1 MLPSRSASV
10 EAARNALLGKT
21 EEGEA
26 PIRCSLRR
34 VGSCVEDAL
43 ETEEVDDFLR
53 SKPPVEQ
60 PNLGCLIT
68 GMLGDKI
75 QENRRE
81 SLYTGCERTES
92 SCSLSLV
99 QHQCRRVWH
108 KEEYSNPSNSES
120 EERTSCPFPAGYN
133 VSNFGP
139 VSKDEDQHRR
149 RDEKR
154 EDMHVAEED
163 QRGRAGNL
171 RFSSGRCERECPLSA
186 VQPGPLMSYLEAEGE
201 TIKYVEDIGTNEGCG
216 LLTIDQGNQE
226 RGVCAPVSRKD
237 GLEFLAAT
245 GWLCHDGRDGKEDKR
260 DEDASRRTDGR
271 GVAQSKEDEKRL
283 ETSAHHVLRQATPEV
298 TKTRNKEWTAEGED
312 NPLKRTRN
320 HGDLPQN
327 TETSGSR
334 GLSTGTEKWHNIQD
348 QRLRQNED
356 KASRS
361 SDKGCVESCKRETR
375 PSLGANVCGQKEG
388 DTGASARETQTGEAG
403 GNPAFVSSGDNV
415 YVNCSDPER
424 QERRQEEALEEESGD
439 GDEQERHGHG
449 GNEQPDSRRED
460 GQRNGLVQRK
470 RREGTERGKTEHV
483 CLTRRSGTRLQMS
496 GQRKTGSRV
505 HDIYSAISSA
515 VAHHPTASLAAAG
528 RGELPPPPRQAFSR
542 DLGGAP
548 IHCSSLFRSC
558 AGGGRKIV
566 NEGECVPDPRA
577 RPFRCFPHL
586 SCLHRPPKE
595 AAVRFRQS
603 GGEEGQSG
611 CTPWPS
617 APCCASA
624 SASADS
630 SFSAGL
636 LPSSRSASP
645 SQLPENGAVNLWGEA
660 GRFPARSCVFDDGSE
675 GQQASGSLLL
685 PSSSPQE
692 KARNSMRYVPK
703 KSPPPV
709 DVATPS
715 SNPHAASSVVSK
727 DGETSVGVTNGEACY
742 NSVTHKHEV
751 GGRRLSESARSQHM
765 PSSASIGGIHLKP
778 PALLLSRQVREA
790 KSASDETG
798 KPQILEERETIAPTQ
813 TLHESRVTDVVS
825 SALVTSSFD
834 FSSPSMLTPAATPNR
849 QPLKLDADVQTGN
862 SPCSLSRFL
871 KDEHSG
877 ARSPVSSVGFCV
889 PVPQVVRETRDIEDS
904 RTETGGK
911 PATVPKEQLGS
922 GHSGRVPQSEGGL
935 GGCVTLPGD
944 GSARS
949 ASEAWTT
956 ASSRRERRTLM
967 IGSPA
972 FAPDEEEE
980 PDDERDVLLDLLH
993 FTSKRRFLMDEAE
1006 AIAHARLS
1014 LRKMKRELP
1023 FLMRKILEERRTKN
1037 ERDEAKCR
1045 FLRESS
1051 LRMKG
1056 TENKAER
1063 RTTVLRPLDK
1073 EGKRDAPSVRA
1084 TTLQSASGSC
1094 SQSVSPEYSKAA
1106 EHDGITEMNGSKE
1119 RIVPPISAYPRWPDA
1134 DVDTPMQPKLKGQDG
1149 GEGNTGGRW
1158 FDRGDWRRSVS
1169 VPCDSF
1175 SSVPRICSSRSSF
1188 SPRLP
1193 PPCSSTY
1200 SSLLS
1205 LGERARIPKQRTRIV
1220 QDDRVI
1226 DKTPNREI
1234 QLRRAFCSLLVGY
1247 GRWEAAHS
1255 LSVDEVEDVLCFA
1268 LPSLS
1273 RREISDFLSANL
1285 PNPPPRTV
1293 TPADLQLASLLPS
1306 LFAIKDGE
1314 FRAAREENE
1323 AETVLV
1329 EERLRSTC
1337 AIFRQ
1342 RFIKMLSW
1350 RLNYENIL
1358 SLHVNFTDFSDLC
1371 RSRSPV
1377 FTAACFHLMRQESS
1391 KLAWPV
1397 VEALSTYEVLY
1408 AAWYVAQRVLH
1419 ADGVCPQRLLCHP
1432 HYRRPSAKE
1441 GILACHL
1448 RRFGFRSLTVCCWNS
1463 RAKTR
1468 EETAGQPESDL
1479 PISYKLFKR
1488 SKPDTPDTPLTR
1500 WRFNRALP
1508 KVFGQPEKAENR
1520 GTRVATSCTL
1530 LQIDG
1535 VRGSDARHAST
1546 ESAIGRGSMWWAAH
1560 GAKGASG
1567 RKEAEGSA
1575 GAGFVSSQQ
1584 ACSKN
1589 RAHPSETIP
1598 QCDSDPGCSAE
1609 LFPSAEL
1616 REGQEQEILTG
1627 GRQRESI
1634 GRGGR
1639 HEDEEASGMERVES
1653 FGDMRLSS
1661 RRRKDVI
1668 GKLEIDG
1675 VDGCSCCALELL
1687 AQLDVDELLS
1697 LLDQKRL
1704 KVLADAGLADEA
1716 EGEGGDAQEGVTYG
1730 GDDRRTE
1737 SIARSREY
1745 NTDLVRLVAECVEHL
1760 RQSGNFCLYPH
1771 SSHKN
1776 FL

>member
-10 EAARNALLGKT
+10 EAARNALVGEMK
-21 EEGEA
+21 EGEA
-26 PIRCSLRR
+26 PIHCSLRR
-34 VGSCVEDAL
+34 VGSCVEDML
-43 ETEEVDDFLR
+43 ETEEVHGVLC
-53 SKPPVEQ
+53 SKPPVREQ
-60 PNLGCLIT
+60 PTLGYLIT

-75 QENRRE
+75 EENRRE
-81 SLYTGCERTES
+81 SRYPGCESTES
-92 SCSLSLV
+92 SCSLSVV
-99 QHQCRRVWH
+99 QHQCRRAWH
-108 KEEYSNPSNSES
+108 KEEHSNPTNSES
-120 EERTSCPFPAGYN
+120 EERTRCPFPEGHN
-133 VSNFGP
+133 VSDFGHA
-139 VSKDEDQHRR
+139 SKNEGQHGC

-154 EDMHVAEED
+154 EDRHVAED

-171 RFSSGRCERECPLSA
+171 RFSSDRDERECPLSA
-186 VQPGPLMSYLEAEGE
+186 VQPGTLMSHLEAEGE
-201 TIKYVEDIGTNEGCG
+201 AIKYVEDIGTNEGCG
-216 LLTIDQGNQE
+216 LLTIDQGKQE
-226 RGVCAPVSRKD
+226 CGVCAPLSRKD
-237 GLEFLAAT
+237 GFGFLAAT
-245 GWLCHDGRDGKEDKR
+245 DWLSHDGRERKEDRR
-260 DEDASRRTDGR
+260 DEGASRGTDGR
-271 GVAQSKEDEKRL
+271 GVAQKLRTSKEDEKRI
-283 ETSAHHVLRQATPEV
+283 ESSADHVVRQTTHEV
-298 TKTRNKEWTAEGED
+298 TKTRNKDCTAKEED
-312 NPLKRTRN
+312 NLLTRMRN

-327 TETSGSR
+327 TETSGNR
-334 GLSTGTEKWHNIQD
+334 GLSTDTEEWHNIPD
-348 QRLRQNED
+348 QRLRQGED
-356 KASRS
+356 KASRC
-361 SDKGCVESCKRETR
+361 SDKGCVESCKRETW

-388 DTGASARETQTGEAG
+388 DTGEGTRETQTGEAG
-403 GNPAFVSSGDNV
+403 GNPAFVSGDDSLH
-415 YVNCSDPER
+415 VNCSNPER

-439 GDEQERHGHG
+439 EDEQERHGHG
-449 GNEQPDSRRED
+449 GNEQTDNRRED

-470 RREGTERGKTEHV
+470 RREATERGKTEHV
-483 CLTRRSGTRLQMS
+483 CLTRRSSTRLQMP

-558 AGGGRKIV
+558 AGGSRKIV
-566 NEGECVPDPRA
+566 KEGECVPDPRA
-577 RPFRCFPHL
+577 RPLRCFPHL

-595 AAVRFRQS
+595 DAVRFRQS
-603 GGEEGQSG
+603 EADEGQSG

-617 APCCASA
+617 ASCCASA
-624 SASADS
+624 SAPADS
-630 SFSAGL
+630 SLSAGL

-645 SQLPENGAVNLWGEA
+645 SQMSENGAVNLWGEA
-660 GRFPARSCVFDDGSE
+660 GRFHARRCVFDDGSE
-675 GQQASGSLLL
+675 GQQASGPLFL

-715 SNPHAASSVVSK
+715 YDPHASSSVVSK
-727 DGETSVGVTNGEACY
+727 DRETSTGITSGEAGY

-751 GGRRLSESARSQHM
+751 GGRRLSESAGTQHM
-765 PSSASIGGIHLKP
+765 PSPASIGGINMKP
-778 PALLLSRQVREA
+778 PALLFSRRLREA

-798 KPQILEERETIAPTQ
+798 KAQILEERETVTPTQ
-813 TLHESRVTDVVS
+813 TLHESRVADVVS
-825 SALVTSSFD
+825 SALVTSSSD
-834 FSSPSMLTPAATPNR
+834 FSSPSMLTPAATPDR
-849 QPLKLDADVQTGN
+849 EQLPLDVDAKTGN
-862 SPCSLSRFL
+862 SPCNLNRFL
-871 KDEHSG
+871 KDEHSCT
-877 ARSPVSSVGFCV
+877 RSPVSCVGFCV
-889 PVPQVVRETRDIEDS
+889 PVPHVARETRDIEDGH
-904 RTETGGK
+904 TETGGK
-911 PATVPKEQLGS
+911 PETVPKERLGS
-922 GHSGRVPQSEGGL
+922 GHSGRVPQSEDGL
-935 GGCVTLPGD
+935 SGCVTLPGD
-944 GSARS
+944 GRARS
-949 ASEAWTT
+949 ASETWTT

-967 IGSPA
+967 IGSPP

-1006 AIAHARLS
+1006 AIAQARLS

-1023 FLMRKILEERRTKN
+1023 FLMRKILEERRTEN

-1051 LRMKG
+1051 MRMKG
-1056 TENKAER
+1056 TEDKADR

-1073 EGKRDAPSVRA
+1073 EGKRDVPSVGA

-1094 SQSVSPEYSKAA
+1094 SQSVSPEHEKAA
-1106 EHDGITEMNGSKE
+1106 EYEGITEMKGSKE
-1119 RIVPPISAYPRWPDA
+1119 RIVPPISPYPRWPDA
-1134 DVDTPMQPKLKGQDG
+1134 DVDTPLQPKLKGQDE

-1158 FDRGDWRRSVS
+1158 FDRGDWWRSVS

-1175 SSVPRICSSRSSF
+1175 SSVPGICSSRSSF
-1188 SPRLP
+1188 STRLP

-1205 LGERARIPKQRTRIV
+1205 LGERARIPKQRIRIV
-1220 QDDRVI
+1220 QDDHVI

-1247 GRWEAAHS
+1247 GKWEAAHS
-1255 LSVDEVEDVLCFA
+1255 LSVDEVEEILCFA

-1273 RREISDFLSANL
+1273 RREIADFLSTNL

-1306 LFAIKDGE
+1306 LFAMKDGE

-1350 RLNYENIL
+1350 RLNYQNIL
-1358 SLHVNFTDFSDLC
+1358 SLHVNFTDFCDLC

-1508 KVFGQPEKAENR
+1508 KVFGQPEKAEDR
-1520 GTRVATSCTL
+1520 ETRVAKSCTL
-1530 LQIDG
+1530 LQINGHPDECSLPLN
-1535 VRGSDARHAST
+1535 VKRHWRT
-1546 ESAIGRGSMWWAAH
+1546 
-1560 GAKGASG
+1560 
-1567 RKEAEGSA
+1567 
-1575 GAGFVSSQQ
+1575 
-1584 ACSKN
+1584 N
-1589 RAHPSETIP
+1589 
-1598 QCDSDPGCSAE
+1598 
-1609 LFPSAEL
+1609 L
-1616 REGQEQEILTG
+1616 
-1627 GRQRESI
+1627 
-1634 GRGGR
+1634 
-1639 HEDEEASGMERVES
+1639 ER
-1653 FGDMRLSS
+1653 
-1661 RRRKDVI
+1661 
-1668 GKLEIDG
+1668 
-1675 VDGCSCCALELL
+1675 
-1687 AQLDVDELLS
+1687 
-1697 LLDQKRL
+1697 
-1704 KVLADAGLADEA
+1704 
-1716 EGEGGDAQEGVTYG
+1716 
-1730 GDDRRTE
+1730 
-1737 SIARSREY
+1737 
-1745 NTDLVRLVAECVEHL
+1745 
-1760 RQSGNFCLYPH
+1760 
-1771 SSHKN
+1771 
-1776 FL
+1776 